1 MPPLVD
7 SLEKLLLL
15 IAGGIVYWLGGVLK
29 KWTSEKTSTRRE
41 IVDKLAK
48 AEADN
53 RALRESLYD
62 HRNAMLQSGDWT
74 RETLPQWHENP
85 TK

>member
-15 IAGGIVYWLGGVLK
+15 VAGGIVYWLGGVLK
-29 KWTSEKTSTRRE
+29 KWMSEKTSTRRE

-62 HRNAMLQSGDWT
+62 HRNAMLKSGDWT
-74 RETLPQWHENP
+74 RETLPPWHETP